1 MDHARDVQKICA
13 HAQPQNSVNS
23 TQNLTTNERNLT
35 MSEIKLNLIDS
46 QQILQGTIHG
56 SIGDACVAALSTEP
70 ETITELEAGLA
81 RYLKPLDG
89 QSTIMWLR
97 TATCIDERPWDAG
110 IVVIDLA
117 ARIVASEST
126 YSQPGPEGQVNYHN
140 GEHSTDVPVI
150 YRLSNDW
157 LFLDSIEEYKAT
169 SYERRQKRALSKTFN
184 ARPILYGRPLLEF
197 LVSELIV
204 LSNSSHGD
212 EDPSDN
218 LIKEISAIH
227 ARWLTTP
234 RPDLRNQSPREIM
247 LARQDFID
255 FDLHTRSI
263 QWSLQREG
271 PPCLPTDSFA
281 YRFAGFGTHEW
292 VIYYD
297 LVRHLLWS
305 ALPSI
310 GQIVQESV
318 RQTSACRVD
327 ARKEPSVVASG
338 FDLTSGQL
346 SSSKREETITRLDHI
361 KTAWLEE
368 PNHELDNR
376 IPALIIDNER
386 RRLPE
391 AMLGREMVID
401 EDCPVCRM
409 MGNDAELG
417 LEVGFWGLDGAHM
430 DDDFAFSSFRTREEW
445 EADRRQWK
453 EFNEEF
459 NRKWE
464 ERQQRLARGEVLE
477 PDPYFDPPE
486 LDNLFRSEEQ
496 PDSDHPAS

>member
-1 MDHARDVQKICA
+1 
-13 HAQPQNSVNS
+13 
-23 TQNLTTNERNLT
+23 

-46 QQILQGTIHG
+46 QQILHGTIHG

-70 ETITELEAGLA
+70 ETISELEAALV

-89 QSTIMWLR
+89 RSAIMWLQ
-97 TATCIDERPWDAG
+97 TDTSIDERPWDAG

-126 YSQPGPEGQVNYHN
+126 YSQPGPEGQVHYHN

-157 LFLDSIEEYKAT
+157 LFLDSIEEYELT
-169 SYERRQKRALSKTFN
+169 RHERRQKRASSETFD
-184 ARPILYGRPLLEF
+184 ARAILYGRPLLEF

-204 LSNSSHGD
+204 LSNSSRGE
-212 EDPSDN
+212 EDPSDA

-227 ARWLTTP
+227 ARWLSTP
-234 RPDLRNQSPREIM
+234 RADLGNQSPRDVM

-271 PPCLPTDSFA
+271 PPCLPIDSFA

-305 ALPSI
+305 ALPS
-310 GQIVQESV
+310 V
-318 RQTSACRVD
+318 RQRVQKHPSVCRDGAADELAACVD
-327 ARKEPSVVASG
+327 AS
-338 FDLTSGQL
+338 DL
-346 SSSKREETITRLDHI
+346 SSRQSSSFELEETITLLTDI
-361 KTAWLEE
+361 KTVWLEE

-453 EFNEEF
+453 EFNDAF

-477 PDPYFDPPE
+477 PDPYFDPPD
-486 LDNLFRSEEQ
+486 LDNLFRSGEQ

>member
-1 MDHARDVQKICA
+1 
-13 HAQPQNSVNS
+13 
-23 TQNLTTNERNLT
+23 

-46 QQILQGTIHG
+46 QQILHGTIHG

-70 ETITELEAGLA
+70 ETISELEAALV

-89 QSTIMWLR
+89 RSAIMWLQ
-97 TATCIDERPWDAG
+97 TDTSIDERPWDAG

-126 YSQPGPEGQVNYHN
+126 YSQPGPEGQVHYHN
-140 GEHSTDVPVI
+140 GERSTDVPVI

-157 LFLDSIEEYKAT
+157 LFLDSIEEYELT
-169 SYERRQKRALSKTFN
+169 RHERRQKRASSETFD
-184 ARPILYGRPLLEF
+184 ARAILYGRPLLEF

-204 LSNSSHGD
+204 LSNSSRGE
-212 EDPSDN
+212 EDPSDA

-227 ARWLTTP
+227 ARWLSIP
-234 RPDLRNQSPREIM
+234 RADLGNQSPRDVM

-271 PPCLPTDSFA
+271 PPCLPIDSFA

-305 ALPSI
+305 ALPS
-310 GQIVQESV
+310 V
-318 RQTSACRVD
+318 RQRVQKHPSVCRDGAADELAACVD
-327 ARKEPSVVASG
+327 AS
-338 FDLTSGQL
+338 DL
-346 SSSKREETITRLDHI
+346 SSRQSSSFELEETITLLTDI
-361 KTAWLEE
+361 KTVWLEE

-453 EFNEEF
+453 EFNDAF

-477 PDPYFDPPE
+477 PDPYFDPPD
-486 LDNLFRSEEQ
+486 LDNLFRSGEQ

>member
-1 MDHARDVQKICA
+1 
-13 HAQPQNSVNS
+13 
-23 TQNLTTNERNLT
+23 

-46 QQILQGTIHG
+46 QQILHGTIHG
-56 SIGDACVAALSTEP
+56 SIGDACVAALSAEP
-70 ETITELEAGLA
+70 ETISELEAALV

-89 QSTIMWLR
+89 RSAIIWLQ
-97 TATCIDERPWDAG
+97 TNTSIDERPWDAG

-126 YSQPGPEGQVNYHN
+126 YSQPGPEGQVHYHN
-140 GEHSTDVPVI
+140 GDHSTDVPVI
-150 YRLSNDW
+150 YRLSKDW
-157 LFLDSIEEYKAT
+157 LFLDSIEEYKLT
-169 SYERRQKRALSKTFN
+169 HHERRQKRASSETFD
-184 ARPILYGRPLLEF
+184 ARAILYGRPLLEF

-204 LSNSSHGD
+204 LSNSSRGE
-212 EDPSDN
+212 EDPSDA

-227 ARWLTTP
+227 ARWLSTP
-234 RPDLRNQSPREIM
+234 RADLGNQSPRDVM

-271 PPCLPTDSFA
+271 PPCLPIDSYA

-305 ALPSI
+305 ALPS
-310 GQIVQESV
+310 V
-318 RQTSACRVD
+318 RQRVQRHTSVCRDGAADELAACVD
-327 ARKEPSVVASG
+327 AS
-338 FDLTSGQL
+338 DL
-346 SSSKREETITRLDHI
+346 SSRQSSSFELEETITLLTDI
-361 KTAWLEE
+361 KTVWLEE

-391 AMLGREMVID
+391 AMLGREVVID

-453 EFNEEF
+453 EFNEAF

-477 PDPYFDPPE
+477 PDPYFDPPD
-486 LDNLFRSEEQ
+486 LDNLFRSGEQ